1 MRRTVILLMVLF
13 SAITFAS
20 YLSFDTND
28 GVALHLPIDN
38 FDLFVGYR
46 YSGLEMVYPVW
57 NLSTKMGAAIDPF
70 SQSGYFF
77 GGVFVEPA
85 SFHVETGVMTSI
97 LSDQEGDTRFIKRG
111 NVDLYLKTS
120 YQMNLIGFEL
130 TAQKTLLGFYTDQN
144 KDISFVIPPIEL
156 ESMGVLLQPSV
167 KFELGDSPKVSVKV
181 GYMINLSWTQ
191 SLPSALINLYGF
203 RITFV
208 VGDF

>member
-1 MRRTVILLMVLF
+1 MRKTVLLLTVLF
-13 SAITFAS
+13 STVIFGS
-20 YLSFDTND
+20 YLSLDTND
-28 GVALHLPIDN
+28 GVALHFPVGN

-46 YSGLEMVYPVW
+46 YSGFEMAYPVW

-77 GGVFVEPA
+77 GGVYVEPV
-85 SFHVETGVMTSI
+85 SLHVETGVMTSI
-97 LSDQEGDTRFIKRG
+97 LSDQEGGTRFIKRG
-111 NVDLYLKTS
+111 NLDLYLKTS
-120 YQMNLIGFEL
+120 YQMNFIGFEL

-144 KDISFVIPPIEL
+144 KDISFVIPPIDL

-167 KFELGDSPKVSVKV
+167 KFEFGDSPKVSVKV
-181 GYMINLSWTQ
+181 GYTINLAWTQ
-191 SLPSALINLYGF
+191 SLPSALIDLYGF